1 MAALSLCGV
10 CNASDDA
17 VEPAAPLA
25 VEGTKK
31 QPAKPAAKPSAK
43 PAAKPAAKPKAAKP
57 AAKPKATKRV
67 DVELSG
73 STSETSDQFH
83 TRLAINRRAGRR
95 QWFVKYGYGAT
106 VTRTYTKN
114 KTNKT
119 EIDTTT
125 LDAQYRSDQKRTYN
139 FVTAAAYIRNRSPET
154 TTYGDLSG
162 YYMLSAGVGRKLLP
176 GLEGEFAVANV
187 HRYEPDTGTQV
198 QPACTLRLKTPVN
211 DAITLDGESNFVDPL
226 SHDRIVDSRINLTYK
241 LTQALSLRM
250 TYLANNLSPNPNSRS
265 EWDRSFR
272 VSLVFS
278 RATQ

>member
-1 MAALSLCGV
+1 MAALSLCGA
-10 CNASDDA
+10 CLAADNA
-17 VEPAAPLA
+17 VEPAAPPA
-25 VEGTKK
+25 VEETKK
-31 QPAKPAAKPSAK
+31 QPAKPAAKPAT
-43 PAAKPAAKPKAAKP
+43 KP

-119 EIDTTT
+119 EIDITT
-125 LDAQYRSDQKRTYN
+125 LDAQYRSDQKKTYN

-154 TTYGDLSG
+154 TTYGELSG

-187 HRYEPDTGTQV
+187 HRYEPETGTHIL
-198 QPACTLRLKTPVN
+198 PACTLRLKTPIN
-211 DAITLDGESNFVDPL
+211 EALTLDGESNFVAPF
-226 SHDRIVDSRINLTYK
+226 SHDRIVDSRLNLTYK
-241 LTQALSLRM
+241 FTPALSLRV
-250 TYLANNLSPNPNSRS
+250 TYLANNLSPNPNSTS
-265 EWDRSFR
+265 DWDRSFR